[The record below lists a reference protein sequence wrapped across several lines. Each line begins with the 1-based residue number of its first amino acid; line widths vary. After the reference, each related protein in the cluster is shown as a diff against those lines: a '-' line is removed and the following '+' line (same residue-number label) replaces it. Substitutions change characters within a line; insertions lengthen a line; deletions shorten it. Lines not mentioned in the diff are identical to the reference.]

1 MIKATDATVSR
12 DAVIDGSGAG
22 PTLVSAATRERR
34 TAGAVVT
41 DDRPDASAPTES
53 GAPVERRR
61 PRGVSLNTARAA
73 RPRLRPAPR
82 PVPGS
87 ICPAERVRAARI
99 GCWLFRHRGVL
110 PVPLLLAALCLPT
123 SMTIASWGLGLV
135 VLAVAET
142 LRLAGVAAAGAGTRR
157 RSRTVAH
164 LVTDGPFAWMRNP
177 LYFGNGLAWTG
188 VAAITGIGWLVPAGI
203 VAFAIEYSLIVR
215 YEEGVLESLFGE
227 TYLAY
232 KRRTPRWLPKRPQPG
247 PRPLGRGYDWRE
259 AWRSES
265 STFTNLAL
273 VMLALVIKLVVSR

>member
-1 MIKATDATVSR
+1 MIKATDATASR
-12 DAVIDGSGAG
+12 EAVIDGSAAG
-22 PTLVSAATRERR
+22 PTLASAAARERR
-34 TAGAVVT
+34 AGGVVIG
-41 DDRPDASAPTES
+41 DDRPDAAAPTEGS
-53 GAPVERRR
+53 APAERRR
-61 PRGVSLNTARAA
+61 PRGALLSTARPA

-82 PVPGS
+82 PAPGA

-99 GCWLFRHRGVL
+99 GAWLFRHRGVL

-123 SMTIASWGLGLV
+123 SMTLASWGIGLA
-135 VLAVAET
+135 VLAIAEA

-164 LVTDGPFAWMRNP
+164 LVTDGPFGWMRNP
-177 LYFGNGLAWTG
+177 LYLGNGVAWAG
-188 VAAITGIGWLVPAGI
+188 VAIITGIGWLVPAGI

-232 KRRTPRWLPKRPQPG
+232 KRRTPRWFPRRPQPG

-265 STFTNLAL
+265 STFANLGL
-273 VMLALVIKLVVSR
+273 VMLALVIKLALSR